1 MVLIHIYLTTRYQ
14 GKMSEGQQLTQ
25 ELLKMTLTCPLSLF
39 YENPWQTA
47 LSEQEKEDNLSS
59 TWKKNKWHSVCKKR
73 LVECEQS
80 LYSLSTREQHK
91 NWLSSEAIRTTSTHH
106 CFLCQWV
113 NDQRQQWWVLVARMA
128 SLLNQFLHCSLVILK
143 IFSQIETTGS
153 LKASGV
159 CGWA

>member
-1 MVLIHIYLTTRYQ
+1 MLLIHIYLTTRYQ

-59 TWKKNKWHSVCKKR
+59 TWKMNKWHSAC
-73 LVECEQS
+73 
-80 LYSLSTREQHK
+80 SLSTAFLQGNYTKTDWAAKPCEPQV
-91 NWLSSEAIRTTSTHH
+91 LIIASSASGWMIWEAAMMST
-106 CFLCQWV
+106 CSSYGFTAQSVFLLFW
-113 NDQRQQWWVLVARMA
+113 
-128 SLLNQFLHCSLVILK
+128 LVILK